1 MKDIRMNR
9 GDNSGYDYL
18 EFEEIEADN
27 GKTVGIIYLNKP
39 DRNSMGSW
47 LLDAIYDKMDQYEGD
62 EKVGAIIIASK
73 LRGVFCDGVDR
84 EELFGSWI
92 SDLVAKKNFE
102 RFHRSYEMLV
112 EMENCQKPVI
122 AAINGIA
129 IGAGIEL
136 AMLCDLRIASE
147 LAFFNLPEAKPELGI
162 IPALGTTQRLPRLI
176 GHARAKEMLFL
187 GKMIRA
193 NTALEWG
200 LVNQVVPHN
209 ELLERAIDMAK
220 VLLERDTEVLIEMK
234 KCVNFAAENDI
245 TKGLEYE
252 VGVFAK
258 MIRSKLEKKSTAES
272 AETTTQTQSSQ

>member
-9 GDNSGYDYL
+9 GDDSGYQHL
-18 EFEEIEADN
+18 ECEEVELQDN
-27 GKTVGIIYLNKP
+27 RYVGIIKMKKP
-39 DRNSMGSW
+39 PRNSIGSW
-47 LLDAIYDKMDQYEGD
+47 LLDAIYDKMGQYESD
-62 EKVGAIIIASK
+62 DRVGAIIITSE

-84 EELFGSWI
+84 EELFGSWV
-92 SDLVAKKNFE
+92 SDLVAKKNYE
-102 RFHRSYEMLV
+102 RFYRSYEMFV
-112 EMENCQKPVI
+112 EIGNCQKPVI

-193 NTALEWG
+193 KTALEWG
-200 LVNQVVPHN
+200 LVNQVVPHK
-209 ELLERAIDMAK
+209 EVLKQAINMAK
-220 VLLERDTEVLIEMK
+220 MLLERDTGVLIEMK
-234 KCVNFAAENDI
+234 NCVNFAIENDI
-245 TKGLEYE
+245 AKGLEYE
-252 VGVFAK
+252 VDIFAK
-258 MIRSKLEKKSTAES
+258 MMRRKLVEN
-272 AETTTQTQSSQ
+272 TQTV